1 MKKFILINHKKFDF
15 ILLGMLVVLIAV
27 GFVAIFTAS
36 TTAISD
42 QVITANHWWK
52 QIIFAGIAF
61 LAIALL
67 LKLPMP
73 IFDILVLPAFV
84 LNLLA
89 LILVLYLLCLFFL
102 RFTIFLFIWYVFW
115 L

>member
-42 QVITANHWWK
+42 QVITASHWWK

-61 LAIALL
+61 FGHSPFAKVAHAY
-67 LKLPMP
+67 
-73 IFDILVLPAFV
+73 F
-84 LNLLA
+84 
-89 LILVLYLLCLFFL
+89 
-102 RFTIFLFIWYVFW
+102 
-115 L
+115 